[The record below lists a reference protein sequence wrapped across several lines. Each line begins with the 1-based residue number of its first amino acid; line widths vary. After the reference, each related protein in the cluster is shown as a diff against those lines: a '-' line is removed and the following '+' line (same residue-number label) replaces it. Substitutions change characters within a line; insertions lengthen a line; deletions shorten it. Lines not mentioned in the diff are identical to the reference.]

1 MICES
6 QNSSRRRRCST
17 TVTLQPS
24 AANIDAYSMPI
35 TPAPTTTSEF
45 GSQSRPRMSSELRT
59 RWPSNATVA
68 GLAGRVPT
76 AITIFAAV
84 TRRSSPDAAVT
95 FSVCG
100 SAKRAWPF
108 RSTTWFRASW
118 ARTTSMS
125 RCTTCCVR
133 WKTSCDE
140 MSSLTR

>member
-24 AANIDAYSMPI
+24 AANIEAYSMPM
-35 TPAPTTTSEF
+35 TPAPTTTREF
-45 GSQSRPRMSSELRT
+45 GSQSSPRTSSELRM
-59 RWPSNATVA
+59 RWPSNSTVR

-76 AITIFAAV
+76 AITIRAAV
-84 TRRSSPDAAVT
+84 TRRSSPDAAVM
-95 FSVCG
+95 FRVCG
-100 SAKRAWPF
+100 SAKRACPF
-108 RSTTWFRASW
+108 RSVTWFRASC

-125 RCTTCCVR
+125 RWTTCCVR

-140 MSSLTR
+140 ISSFTR